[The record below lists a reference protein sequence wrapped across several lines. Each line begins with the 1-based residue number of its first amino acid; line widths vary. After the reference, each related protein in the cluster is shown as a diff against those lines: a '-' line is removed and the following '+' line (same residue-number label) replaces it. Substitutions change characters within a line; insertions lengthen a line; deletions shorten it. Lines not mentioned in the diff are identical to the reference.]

1 MTIVDKVLD
10 IIENDLNIKI
20 SKKKKQI
27 IYDKFYPD
35 IKDKIYWS
43 YRIEKSFYEGII
55 SKEEYEKIKTLPP
68 KTDIYFGE
76 IAKYVYDDGILENFP
91 FTEDKNEIRK
101 YKAKNPT
108 MSNTEIANHFGVHK
122 NTIQIATVGM
132 EGRKK

>member
-1 MTIVDKVLD
+1 MSIVDKVLD

-43 YRIEKSFYEGII
+43 YRIENSFYEGII

-68 KTDIYFGE
+68 KTDICFGE
-76 IAKYVYDDGILENFP
+76 IAKYVYDEGILENVP
-91 FTEDKNEIRK
+91 FTEDKNEISKFYDRGGK
-101 YKAKNPT
+101 RGENYFDLI
-108 MSNTEIANHFGVHK
+108 EYFYDCDIFV
-122 NTIQIATVGM
+122 
-132 EGRKK
+132 

>member
-1 MTIVDKVLD
+1 MSIVDKVLD

-43 YRIEKSFYEGII
+43 YRIENSFYEGII

-68 KTDIYFGE
+68 KTNICFGE

-91 FTEDKNEIRK
+91 FTEDKNEIIKFYDR
-101 YKAKNPT
+101 
-108 MSNTEIANHFGVHK
+108 G
-122 NTIQIATVGM
+122 G
-132 EGRKK
+132 EGGENYFDLIEYFYDCDIFVYSDDN

>member
-1 MTIVDKVLD
+1 MSIVDKVLD

-43 YRIEKSFYEGII
+43 YRIENSFYEGII

-68 KTDIYFGE
+68 KTNICFDE

-91 FTEDKNEIRK
+91 FTEDKNEIIKFYERGG
-101 YKAKNPT
+101 
-108 MSNTEIANHFGVHK
+108 EIGENYFDLIEYFYDCDIFVYSDK
-122 NTIQIATVGM
+122 L
-132 EGRKK
+132 

>member
-1 MTIVDKVLD
+1 MSIVDKVLD
-10 IIENDLNIKI
+10 IIEYDLNIKI

-43 YRIEKSFYEGII
+43 YRIENSFYEGII

-68 KTDIYFGE
+68 KTNICFGE

-91 FTEDKNEIRK
+91 FTEDKNEIIKFYDRGGK
-101 YKAKNPT
+101 RGENYFDLIGYFYECDIFIYSDDN
-108 MSNTEIANHFGVHK
+108 
-122 NTIQIATVGM
+122 
-132 EGRKK
+132 

>member
-1 MTIVDKVLD
+1 MSIVDKVLD

-35 IKDKIYWS
+35 IKDEIYWS
-43 YRIEKSFYEGII
+43 YRIENSFYEGII

-68 KTDIYFGE
+68 KTNICFGE

-91 FTEDKNEIRK
+91 FTEDINEIRK
-101 YKAKNPT
+101 FYDR
-108 MSNTEIANHFGVHK
+108 G
-122 NTIQIATVGM
+122 G
-132 EGRKK
+132 EGGENYFDLIGYFYDCDIFVYSDDD

>member
-1 MTIVDKVLD
+1 MKG
-10 IIENDLNIKI
+10 KI

-43 YRIEKSFYEGII
+43 YRIENSFYEGII

-68 KTDIYFGE
+68 KTNICFGE

-101 YKAKNPT
+101 FYDRGGKRGENYFDLIEYFYDCDIFVY
-108 MSNTEIANHFGVHK
+108 SDDN
-122 NTIQIATVGM
+122 
-132 EGRKK
+132 

>member
-1 MTIVDKVLD
+1 MSIVDKVLD

-43 YRIEKSFYEGII
+43 YRIENSFYEGII

-68 KTDIYFGE
+68 KTNICFGE

-91 FTEDKNEIRK
+91 FTEDKNEIKKFYDRGGERGEN
-101 YKAKNPT
+101 YFDLFEYFYDC
-108 MSNTEIANHFGVHK
+108 EIFVYSDDN
-122 NTIQIATVGM
+122 
-132 EGRKK
+132 

>member
-1 MTIVDKVLD
+1 MSIVDKVLD

-27 IYDKFYPD
+27 INDKFYPD

-43 YRIEKSFYEGII
+43 YRIENSFYEGII

-68 KTDIYFGE
+68 KTNICFGE

-91 FTEDKNEIRK
+91 FTEDKNEIIKFYDRGGK
-101 YKAKNPT
+101 SGENYFDLIEYFYDCDIFVYSDDN
-108 MSNTEIANHFGVHK
+108 
-122 NTIQIATVGM
+122 
-132 EGRKK
+132 